1 MIGAPPAGIIGAHCY
16 CDLGRGDAERSECS
30 PCTCGSCRSSQRGT
44 PGSPRLASG
53 AARPRRPRAPFLW
66 IAKERGE
73 RKLAPGDVPRAFA
86 CDALHPTCAD
96 AHARASRESR
106 AQAHAQKPSRP
117 QAPARGKKTPHR
129 PSHKKRTT
137 PRTGNAWLKRSSRTR
152 FTTTQHLC
160 EVCRR
165 KSHFYQFSRLAIAPL
180 VGEVL

>member
-1 MIGAPPAGIIGAHCY
+1 MLAMRYRA
-16 CDLGRGDAERSECS
+16 S
-30 PCTCGSCRSSQRGT
+30 GSCHDRNTERRGT
-44 PGSPRLASG
+44 PRLAPG
-53 AARPRRPRAPFLW
+53 AARPHCPRAPFLW

-73 RKLAPGDVPRAFA
+73 RKLAPGDIPGAFA
-86 CDALHPTCAD
+86 CDALRPPCAD

-106 AQAHAQKPSRP
+106 AQAHAQKPSHP

-160 EVCRR
+160 VRFAEENHISINFRDW
-165 KSHFYQFSRLAIAPL
+165 PL
-180 VGEVL
+180 RSW